1 MAKIPAHPRPTAT
14 NLPLMSPG
22 VESGVFAI
30 IGAAVGAVGVALT
43 GVVQAVSA
51 SRANRAR
58 IAAEAAAGRTA
69 IRRPLYEQ
77 LISATHEARRLFV
90 ELLFDIDNYQ
100 PPSKIAERAFQDIV
114 QHIYSLVISIRID
127 GSEHASNIAHRLNN
141 DILSW
146 LDLRR
151 DHNGYT
157 AEKVTEMIG
166 KMEKAEEDL
175 TLIARLET
183 GS

>member
-1 MAKIPAHPRPTAT
+1 
-14 NLPLMSPG
+14 MSPG
-22 VESGVFAI
+22 VESGLFAI

-43 GVVQAVSA
+43 GVVQAVTA
-51 SRANRAR
+51 SRANRIR
-58 IAAEAAAGRTA
+58 IAAEAAAARTA

-77 LISATHEARRLFV
+77 LISATHELRRLFV
-90 ELLFDIDNYQ
+90 ELRRDIDSYQ
-100 PPSKIAERAFQDIV
+100 PPSKMAVRAFQDIA

-127 GSEHASNIAHRLNN
+127 GSEHASNVAQRLN
-141 DILSW
+141 DDLLSW
-146 LDLRR
+146 LEGRG

-157 AEKVTEMIG
+157 AEKVAEMIG
-166 KMEKAEEDL
+166 KVEKAEEEL

>member
-1 MAKIPAHPRPTAT
+1 
-14 NLPLMSPG
+14 MSPG
-22 VESGVFAI
+22 VESGLFAI

-43 GVVQAVSA
+43 GVVQAVST
-51 SRANRAR
+51 SRANRVRITADAAAAR
-58 IAAEAAAGRTA
+58 II

-90 ELLFDIDNYQ
+90 ELRRDIDGFRE
-100 PPSKIAERAFQDIV
+100 PSEIAERAFDEIA
-114 QHIYSLVISIRID
+114 QHIYSDVISIRID
-127 GSEHASNIAHRLNN
+127 GSEHASNIAHGLNN

-146 LDLRR
+146 LELGKQER
-151 DHNGYT
+151 YT
-157 AEKVTEMIG
+157 SEKTTEMIN
-166 KMEKAEEDL
+166 KVEKAEEDL